1 MKDSTTKVVMVGLVF
16 LVFTAPLFLREADL
30 VVLGK
35 NDFIPLYVAAK
46 SSPSELYNPQTYQD
60 FQMAQFSGFS
70 ESLRFTRLPFYAILL
85 KPLGLL
91 SYHQAYLVWVLLR
104 LGAVIMFVFFWPH
117 ESRGDVAFMTCLS
130 LSIAVALANGQDSL
144 LLLLFVTLAVRWHTS
159 RPIAAGLS
167 LSLCAIKF
175 HLFILLPLLLLAQ
188 RRWRLLQGFMA
199 GAAILLAL
207 SFFGGGWNW
216 PSAYFDTLTDS
227 RVHPGLA
234 HMPNL
239 HGLFSNFPLEMASS
253 VVILVAAWFA
263 MQRTN
268 FVFGLAVAL
277 TGGIPLSYH
286 SYVADCVLLTPVVLI
301 LFAHTRVAWL
311 KVMGVSLVSPL
322 LPLMLLHH
330 SRPFAYPM
338 QVTLL
343 LFFFSL
349 AFVLPREPRRALEA
363 KPA

>member
-1 MKDSTTKVVMVGLVF
+1 MKDSTTRVVIMGLCL
-16 LVFTAPLFLREADL
+16 LVFTTPLFVRVADR

-46 SSPSELYNPQTYQD
+46 ASPLELYNPQPYQD
-60 FQMAQFSGFS
+60 FLMTQFGGFN
-70 ESLRFTRLPFYAILL
+70 ESLRFTRLPFYAVLL

-91 SYHQAYLVWVLLR
+91 SYQQAHLVWFLLR
-104 LGAVIMFVFFWPH
+104 LGAVILFILLWPH
-117 ESRGDVAFMTCLS
+117 ESRGDVALMTCTS
-130 LSIAVALANGQDSL
+130 LSIVVALSNGQDSL
-144 LLLLFVTLAVRWHTS
+144 LLLLFIALALRWHTG

-188 RRWRLLQGFMA
+188 RRWQLLQGFIA

-227 RVHPGLA
+227 RVHPALA
-234 HMPNL
+234 QMPNL
-239 HGLFSNFPLEMASS
+239 HGLFSNLPLEMAFSL
-253 VVILVAAWFA
+253 VILVASWFA

-268 FVFGLAVAL
+268 FVLGLAVAL

-311 KVMGVSLVSPL
+311 KVMGVCLVSPV
-322 LPLMLLHH
+322 LPLMLLQ
-330 SRPFAYPM
+330 SRPYAYPM

-349 AFVLPREPRRALEA
+349 AFVLLREPQGALVA